1 MIGGI
6 AGVFYRKN
14 ERDRLES
21 AFRVRKAIEL
31 LGPVGSYHSVL
42 NTFNSIVFGRMTF
55 SFYEQSPIT
64 TIFPEFHHCTITAN
78 SLLLNKLELVK
89 QLDIPATT
97 EDSEII
103 LISYLKWGKQCVH
116 HLEGKFSFAIWNDIE
131 KELFCAKSCTSFTDF
146 VFYSDENQFIFGT
159 EIKSVIEML
168 GRKPP
173 IDRAFIAE
181 HIDGIVGNLYS
192 TSYEEIKHLP
202 PGYSIT
208 VTADS
213 FRMDQYW
220 KPGQKESIVFKKDSD
235 YAEAA
240 SELLTTVLKGYVDT
254 GLNIS
259 LQLGGGMNA
268 ALVSSYITELQK
280 KPLTAVSYVLPEM
293 YAGDLQDEKAY
304 TDVLKNHLNLDLH
317 YVNEPNFPDP
327 FDEDIEK
334 KMLMQDS
341 PIVNPVGSDHYVV
354 FGKMKELGTQI
365 CLSTGFKSLDWSG
378 AEAIPT
384 LFRQGKFVEA
394 FRYSRVHQT
403 DSFFKNGVRAFLP
416 SSTVRVLKDFKRNVN
431 NSFLA
436 HPDIVAEYDLK
447 HKLKEYASF
456 LKGDSATY
464 SGFPTQLESINRQ
477 LYRGKKYTSAQEYR
491 YNFVLCNPLFD
502 RRLIDFSLS
511 IPRVQHQLKGEW
523 RSLLK
528 RMLAGKVPPII
539 YEKPMQMSYPADMR
553 DRWLNAKAHVF
564 EHFENIAVNSE
575 VWNYVN
581 RKKAIELFEKTKF
594 STDYKDWRYNRA
606 DLANIII
613 LDRFLKL

>member
-6 AGVFYRKN
+6 AGVFYRKS
-14 ERDRLES
+14 ERDRLQS

-31 LGPVGSYHSVL
+31 LGPVGSYYSVL
-42 NTFNSIVFGRMTF
+42 DTFNSVVFGRMTF
-55 SFYEQSPIT
+55 SFYEQSARMPIS
-64 TIFPEFHHCTITAN
+64 PQRHNCTITAN
-78 SLLLNKLELVK
+78 CLLLNKLGLVR
-89 QLDIPATT
+89 QLNIPVTT

-116 HLEGKFSFAIWNDIE
+116 RLEGKFTFAIWNDAE
-131 KELFCAKSCTSFTDF
+131 KELFCAKSCTSLTDF
-146 VFYSDENQFIFGT
+146 VFYTDKNQFIFGT
-159 EIKSVIEML
+159 EIKSVIEIL

-173 IDRAFIAE
+173 INKEFIAE

-192 TSYEEIKHLP
+192 TTYEEIKHLP
-202 PGYSIT
+202 PGFSIT
-208 VTADS
+208 VTTDS
-213 FRMDQYW
+213 LRMDQYW
-220 KPGQKESIVFKKDSD
+220 KPEQKESIVFKKDSD

-254 GLNIS
+254 GFDLSI
-259 LQLGGGMNA
+259 QLGGGMNA
-268 ALVSSYITELQK
+268 ALLSSYITELQK
-280 KPLTAVSYVLPEM
+280 KPLTAVSYVLPKM
-293 YAGDLQDEKAY
+293 YSGDLQDEKSH
-304 TDVLKNHLNLDLH
+304 TEVLKNHLNLDLH

-334 KMLMQDS
+334 KMWMQDS

-394 FRYSRVHQT
+394 FRYSRYQQT

-416 SSTVRVLKDFKRNVN
+416 SSTVRVLKDLKRNLN

-436 HPDIVAEYDLK
+436 HPDIVSTYDLK
-447 HKLKEYASF
+447 HKLKEYALF
-456 LKGDSATY
+456 LQGEGATN

-491 YNFVLCNPLFD
+491 YNFILCNPLLD

-511 IPRVQHQLKGEW
+511 IPRVQHQLNGER

-539 YEKPMQMSYPADMR
+539 YEKPMQISYPADMR
-553 DRWLNAKAHVF
+553 DRWLNAKSHVF
-564 EHFENIAVNSE
+564 EHFEKIAVNSE

-581 RKKAIELFEKTKF
+581 RKKAIELFEKTKL
-594 STDYKDWRYNRA
+594 STAYKDWRYNRA